1 MLIIE
6 VKKGIE
12 IALKQYKN
20 KVHKVKQVQELRER
34 KEFVKPS
41 VKKRKD
47 ILKAKYVQKFKDG
60 LND

>member
-20 KVHKVKQVQELRER
+20 KVHKIKQIQELRNR
-34 KEFVKPS
+34 QEFVKPS
-41 VKKRKD
+41 VKKRD
-47 ILKAKYVQKFKDG
+47 QIIKAKYIQKLKDG
-60 LND
+60 LN

>member
-20 KVHKVKQVQELRER
+20 KVQKVKQIQELRKR
-34 KEFVKPS
+34 QEFVKPS
-41 VKKRKD
+41 VKKRD
-47 ILKAKYVQKFKDG
+47 QIIKAKYIQKLKDG
-60 LND
+60 LN